1 MTGEHLKREADRLKN
16 DELFNQALDAIRS
29 EALDSLATADA
40 DNYAT
45 IVRWQQ
51 RVQVVDEIRATL
63 DRYILAA
70 PQPQDDR
77 SPYA

>member
-1 MTGEHLKREADRLKN
+1 MTDHLAQEADRLKS
-16 DELFNQALDAIRS
+16 DELFNKALDAIRS

-70 PQPQDDR
+70 PQPQEKA
-77 SPYA
+77 SPFA

>member
-1 MTGEHLKREADRLKN
+1 MSAHLAKEADRLKS
-16 DELFNQALDAIRS
+16 DELFNKALDAIRA
-29 EALDSLATADA
+29 EALDSLAAADA

-70 PQPQDDR
+70 DAQEDPG
-77 SPYA
+77 SYA

>member
-1 MTGEHLKREADRLKN
+1 MTAHLAKEADRLKN
-16 DELFNQALDAIRS
+16 DELFNKALDAIRS

-40 DNYAT
+40 DNYTA

-63 DRYILAA
+63 GRYITAA
-70 PQPQDDR
+70 PQPQEDA
-77 SPYA
+77 SPFA

>member
-1 MTGEHLKREADRLKN
+1 MTDHLAQEADRLKS
-16 DELFNQALDAIRS
+16 DELFNKALDAIRS

-40 DNYAT
+40 DSYAT

-70 PQPQDDR
+70 DAQEDPG
-77 SPYA
+77 SYA

>member
-1 MTGEHLKREADRLKN
+1 MTAHLAKESDRLKN
-16 DELFNQALDAIRS
+16 DEIFNKALDTIRS

-40 DNYAT
+40 DSYAT

-70 PQPQDDR
+70 DAQEDPG
-77 SPYA
+77 SYA

>member
-1 MTGEHLKREADRLKN
+1 MSDHLAKEAARLKA
-16 DELFNQALDAIRS
+16 DELFNKALDGIRS

-40 DNYAT
+40 DSYQT

>member
-1 MTGEHLKREADRLKN
+1 MTDHLAKEADRLKN
-16 DELFNQALDAIRS
+16 DELFNKALDAIRS

-40 DNYAT
+40 DNCAT

-70 PQPQDDR
+70 PQAQEET
-77 SPYA
+77 SPFA

>member
-1 MTGEHLKREADRLKN
+1 MTDHLAKDADRLKH
-16 DELFNQALDAIRS
+16 DELFNKALDAIRS
-29 EALDSLATADA
+29 EALESLAVADA